1 MTTRLPALPLHWA
14 PREPPLPPAAAL
26 AVADAVPALAAATLA
41 GRAAGRPLLAAAGD
55 DLLLVLGDDL
65 PWAEPVTWLG
75 WATPAHD
82 LLLPTT
88 AIPDVPGDLLAAAV
102 RARFG
107 VGVAALT
114 PQRLVVLDRPQ
125 LPADLDLLARLA
137 NPEAG
142 PQTDP
147 DAGPPTDP
155 HADPRTDPKAGPRP
169 TRGATG

>member
-1 MTTRLPALPLHWA
+1 MTTRLPALPLHWS

-26 AVADAVPALAAATLA
+26 AVADAVPTLAAATLA
-41 GRAAGRPLLAAAGD
+41 GRLAGRPLLAAADGD
-55 DLLLVLGDDL
+55 VLLVLGDDL

-88 AIPDVPGDLLAAAV
+88 TGPDVPVDLLSAV
-102 RARFG
+102 LRARFG

-114 PQRLVVLDRPQ
+114 AQRLVVLDRPQ

-137 NPEAG
+137 NP
-142 PQTDP
+142 Q
-147 DAGPPTDP
+147 
-155 HADPRTDPKAGPRP
+155 ADPEATHGG
-169 TRGATG
+169 TR